1 MVEAVFVVLVT
12 GEDEVQD
19 ADGIDTVQVEVP
31 VRANLALLDDR
42 ES

>member
-19 ADGIDTVQVEVP
+19 AYGIDIVQTEVP
-31 VRANLALLDDR
+31 VGTDLALLDDR